1 MFTLLLLNYNYYF
14 YYRRC
19 ATTFLCTYI
28 FLNSYVRDELIMTCE
43 KEKKACNIY
52 EIVYSTCVR
61 ACMCSC
67 VYVRAKKKIECKR

>member
-1 MFTLLLLNYNYYF
+1 MSTLLLLLLNYNYYF

-28 FLNSYVRDELIMTCE
+28 FLYSYVRDEPIMTCE

-52 EIVYSTCVR
+52 EIVYSTCVVR
-61 ACMCSC
+61 CARVHVFMCVC
-67 VYVRAKKKIECKR
+67 TRKED